1 MLTRKQQWRRVR
13 GPRSSVETHQLAGR
27 GGGKTCQRAAGV
39 PCAPAHPRAINSLSI
54 DDSLRLV
61 ATGRPAT
68 SDEGDEPTAAATAA
82 AAAAPAVPSSSV
94 RPPRVDERDAICV
107 GSNVRFNHQ
116 VRVVLVPSRKEL
128 RPLMEELWWGTN
140 DYVEFRREFVQAM
153 RETAAAK
160 VENKANQE
168 RPSDQGTPSVS
179 EIQDTAVAAAT
190 TASEATESTATTS
203 SPPASGA
210 RGSSGS
216 SSSSGVADDLLPPL
230 PRSPP
235 SPLFSATL
243 TTPLPPSRGAA
254 GAAPPCAVKVSNI
267 FPTAGGPAEGQ
278 EDGGGYDGGL
288 LRPAAP
294 GVVLVA
300 TSIPPEA
307 LTLAS
312 AATVREPPATAE
324 RRRKNSTADGGRR
337 GRKKEGTSLLPS
349 PGSFSSSRDSWRL
362 VAPAVQELRRAERV
376 KRAAD
381 FNWAPIAGPS
391 TVAAKAAAAAVAAA
405 AAQDEEEDGGY
416 RTNSLSSAS
425 EEGCDDSEEESGHVC
440 GRDGEC
446 RGATKTITKP
456 PQQPGCGPDLFFRDE
471 RTVCMA

>member
-13 GPRSSVETHQLAGR
+13 GPRSFVETHQLADR
-27 GGGKTCQRAAGV
+27 GGGKTCSRAAGM
-39 PCAPAHPRAINSLSI
+39 PDALAHPRAINSLSI
-54 DDSLRLV
+54 DDSLLRLV

-68 SDEGDEPTAAATAA
+68 SDEEDEPAA
-82 AAAAPAVPSSSV
+82 AAAASTTAAPAVPSSSV
-94 RPPRVDERDAICV
+94 RPPKVDEIDAICV

-128 RPLMEELWWGTN
+128 RPLIEELWWGTN

-153 RETAAAK
+153 REAAAAE

-168 RPSDQGTPSVS
+168 TPSVS
-179 EIQDTAVAAAT
+179 EIRDTAVAAAA
-190 TASEATESTATTS
+190 TASEATESTATAS
-203 SPPASGA
+203 SPPSSGA

-216 SSSSGVADDLLPPL
+216 SSGGGVSDDLLPPF

-235 SPLFSATL
+235 SPLSSASL

-254 GAAPPCAVKVSNI
+254 GAAPPGAVKVSNI
-267 FPTAGGPAEGQ
+267 FPTVGGPAEGQ
-278 EDGGGYDGGL
+278 EDGGGCDGGL

-312 AATVREPPATAE
+312 AATVRKPPATTE
-324 RRRKNSTADGGRR
+324 RRRKKSTAGGGRR

-391 TVAAKAAAAAVAAA
+391 TAAAKAAAAAAAEAA

-416 RTNSLSSAS
+416 RTHSLSSAS
-425 EEGCDDSEEESGHVC
+425 EEGCDDSDEESGHGC
-440 GRDGEC
+440 GKDEEC
-446 RGATKTITKP
+446 RGAAKTMTKP
-456 PQQPGCGPDLFFRDE
+456 PQQPGCGPALFSRDE

>member
-13 GPRSSVETHQLAGR
+13 GPRSSVETHQLADR
-27 GGGKTCQRAAGV
+27 GGGKTRPRAARV
-39 PCAPAHPRAINSLSI
+39 PDALAHPRAINSLSI
-54 DDSLRLV
+54 DDSLLRLV
-61 ATGRPAT
+61 ATGRPAA
-68 SDEGDEPTAAATAA
+68 SDGEEKPAAAATT

-94 RPPRVDERDAICV
+94 RPRTANEIGAICV

-128 RPLMEELWWGTN
+128 RPLIEELWWGTN

-153 RETAAAK
+153 REAAAAE

-168 RPSDQGTPSVS
+168 TPSVS
-179 EIQDTAVAAAT
+179 EIQDTAVAAAA
-190 TASEATESTATTS
+190 TASEATESTTTAS

-210 RGSSGS
+210 RGSGSGSS

-235 SPLFSATL
+235 SPLSSASL

-254 GAAPPCAVKVSNI
+254 GAALPCAVKVSNI

-278 EDGGGYDGGL
+278 EDSGGCDGGL

-312 AATVREPPATAE
+312 AATTARKPPATAE
-324 RRRKNSTADGGRR
+324 RRRKKSTAGGGRR

-362 VAPAVQELRRAERV
+362 VAPAVQDLRRAERV

-391 TVAAKAAAAAVAAA
+391 TAAAKAAAAAAAEAA

-416 RTNSLSSAS
+416 RTHSLSSAS
-425 EEGCDDSEEESGHVC
+425 EEGCDDSDEESGHGC
-440 GRDGEC
+440 GKDEEC
-446 RGATKTITKP
+446 RGAAKTMTKP
-456 PQQPGCGPDLFFRDE
+456 PQQPGCCPDLFSRDE

>member
-13 GPRSSVETHQLAGR
+13 GPRSSVETHQLADR
-27 GGGKTCQRAAGV
+27 GGRKTCPRAARV
-39 PCAPAHPRAINSLSI
+39 PDALAHPRAINSLSI
-54 DDSLRLV
+54 DDSLLRLV
-61 ATGRPAT
+61 ATGRPAA
-68 SDEGDEPTAAATAA
+68 SDEEDEPA

-94 RPPRVDERDAICV
+94 RRPVVDEIGAIRV

-128 RPLMEELWWGTN
+128 RPLIEELWWGTN

-153 RETAAAK
+153 REAAAAE
-160 VENKANQE
+160 VENRANQE
-168 RPSDQGTPSVS
+168 TPSVP
-179 EIQDTAVAAAT
+179 EIQDT
-190 TASEATESTATTS
+190 
-203 SPPASGA
+203 
-210 RGSSGS
+210 
-216 SSSSGVADDLLPPL
+216 
-230 PRSPP
+230 
-235 SPLFSATL
+235 
-243 TTPLPPSRGAA
+243 
-254 GAAPPCAVKVSNI
+254 VSNI
-267 FPTAGGPAEGQ
+267 FPTVGGPAEGQ
-278 EDGGGYDGGL
+278 EDGGDCDGGL

-312 AATVREPPATAE
+312 AATTARKPPATAE
-324 RRRKNSTADGGRR
+324 RRRKKSTAGGGRR

-391 TVAAKAAAAAVAAA
+391 TAAAKAAAAAAAEAA

-416 RTNSLSSAS
+416 RTHSLSSAS
-425 EEGCDDSEEESGHVC
+425 EEGCDDSDEESGHGC
-440 GRDGEC
+440 GKDEEC
-446 RGATKTITKP
+446 RGAAKTMTRS
-456 PQQPGCGPDLFFRDE
+456 PQQPGCGPDLFSRDE